1 MRFRSPTPP
10 LVPAIP
16 HRAIRDRA
24 IRDRATPRRTAPRA
38 PEPTDWLPL
47 PGMRIAPGAR
57 VYLTTAIS
65 LAAVGL
71 ATWLGMEAGA
81 AVAGRLWWVLGAVAA
96 SVTAAGVPAYEQVRK
111 ERMRATA
118 QQAAVDAAVA
128 MRVTLNDALDPIVRQ
143 LGRVATAQGRREREA
158 LQEAATAMV
167 VDSAARLVGTG
178 RVRACL
184 YRVTGGTPRV
194 LVPTQYSGRVDD
206 PLQALAEGTTS
217 GDLVFGMIRH
227 NQHLFC
233 PDLAAGPPSGWQVT
247 APQTYQSFAAVPVA
261 AGHNAFG
268 MLMVDALEKGG
279 IRQADVPL
287 VRLLA
292 GLLADALGVS

>member
-1 MRFRSPTPP
+1 
-10 LVPAIP
+10 
-16 HRAIRDRA
+16 
-24 IRDRATPRRTAPRA
+24 
-38 PEPTDWLPL
+38 
-47 PGMRIAPGAR
+47 MRIPPGAR

-65 LAAVGL
+65 LAGVAL
-71 ATWLGMEAGA
+71 ATWCGMQAGS
-81 AVAGRLWWVLGAVAA
+81 AVAGRPWWTLGAVAA
-96 SVTAAGVPAYEQVRK
+96 SVTAAGVPAYEQIRK
-111 ERMRATA
+111 ERLRAQA

-128 MRVTLNDALDPIVRQ
+128 MRVTMNDALDPIVRQ
-143 LGRVATAQGRREREA
+143 LGRVATAPGRHEREA

-167 VDSAARLVGTG
+167 VDSAAQLAGSG

-184 YRVTGGTPRV
+184 FRFAPGTPRV
-194 LVPTQYSGRVDD
+194 LVPAQYSGRVDD
-206 PLQALAEGTTS
+206 PLEPIAEGTVE

-233 PDLAAGPPSGWQVT
+233 ADLDVSPPPGWRVT

-261 AGHNAFG
+261 AGRSAFG

-279 IRQADVPL
+279 IRRTDVPL

-292 GLLADALGVS
+292 GMLATALA